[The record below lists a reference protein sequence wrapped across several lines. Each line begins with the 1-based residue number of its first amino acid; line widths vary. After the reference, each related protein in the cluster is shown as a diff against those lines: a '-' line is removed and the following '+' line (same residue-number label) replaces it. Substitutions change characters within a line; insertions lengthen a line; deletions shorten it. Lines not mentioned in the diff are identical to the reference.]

1 MRKVDIRQV
10 KTDLRNQ
17 YKKFRR
23 EMDPVAKEEADA
35 QILRRVTGLYQYR
48 QAQMVLTYVSTPIE
62 VDTLALIRQ
71 AWQDGKTV
79 CVPRCREGERLM
91 DFYRIREMED
101 LERGAFGVWEP
112 IPAPLRES
120 HPVWRTASVWCPGWA
135 LTISGSGWDMGKG
148 IMTGSCPAMRGVK
161 WEFAIRSVSPTGCP
175 GDGMMSRWIC
185 WPPPASC
192 AGLPG
197 QGNSR

>member
-112 IPAPLRES
+112 IPARCEKVTRFEDS
-120 HPVWRTASVWCPGWA
+120 ICVVPG
-135 LTISGSGWDMGKG
+135 LGFDHFGFRLGYGKG
-148 IMTGSCPAMRGVK
+148 YYDRFLSRYEGCKVGICYQECISYRLPRGRYDVPVDLLATPRFLRRPAR
-161 WEFAIRSVSPTGCP
+161 
-175 GDGMMSRWIC
+175 
-185 WPPPASC
+185 
-192 AGLPG
+192 AG
-197 QGNSR
+197 NRR